1 MLVTLIWIRLLFTF
15 YCRYAT
21 ALTCASLFSLLQHPI
36 ISVIS
41 GVVNQ
46 TSHILPCF
54 TWLRKKWACRIFS
67 AWESGAPYSSLNVS
81 LHCLSELSKPACS
94 YYPSEAAAAAAVRLV
109 KAIQATL
116 PTSLICLLITH
127 EWGPA
132 SEKKEKAKKKAGE
145 LRYNQCFPPPFMR
158 LPLVHCTQ
166 CLPVKHNMSKSNLAL
181 HHRFLAEWQSHKNL
195 DWQQN
200 TADIKSVIIASLIGR
215 NLRQLH
221 WIPLS
226 FKTLSL

>member
-132 SEKKEKAKKKAGE
+132 SEKKEKAKKKQENWDITNVSHPHSCGSHLSIA
-145 LRYNQCFPPPFMR
+145 
-158 LPLVHCTQ
+158 
-166 CLPVKHNMSKSNLAL
+166 HNACQSNTTWA
-181 HHRFLAEWQSHKNL
+181 NL
-195 DWQQN
+195 
-200 TADIKSVIIASLIGR
+200 I
-215 NLRQLH
+215 
-221 WIPLS
+221 
-226 FKTLSL
+226 